1 MITLVSSFGIILME
15 IKNFHTFD
23 ALNEKFSNDETH

>member
-1 MITLVSSFGIILME
+1 MITLVSSFDIISME

-23 ALNEKFSNDETH
+23 ALKEKLSNDETH